1 VLPVGRKANWST
13 HTWAGIAGK
22 IHLETT
28 KFSAT
33 LERRGVTEIGLYSES
48 VLGSATLG
56 TGVTTACRHC
66 KGTVP
71 QEKDKF
77 RICATTWAIS

>member
-1 VLPVGRKANWST
+1 MLPVGQKANWST
-13 HTWAGIAGK
+13 ILWAGIAGK

-28 KFSAT
+28 NFSAT
-33 LERRGVTEIGLYSES
+33 RERRGVAEIGLYSES
-48 VLGSATLG
+48 VLGFATLG

-77 RICATTWAIS
+77 RISSL